1 MVVADAD
8 YLPALVFSACLEI
21 WECVDSTR
29 SKLVSSCHSSLTE
42 SGCFCLTQAT
52 NKGVVAKIMKVSLCY
67 YQSHLP
73 PYFSFFY
80 TKRLSLH
87 SFFLVVMYTI
97 PYSTLN
103 RVRTS
108 HLQKLQKHPTCNTS
122 PSEMSAATMRKQE
135 TDTDQPPTSFPASKP
150 TMDRSLSSR
159 YGKPLTFNVVVM
171 FLFYVLSITLCLSSV
186 STCVCVIFNP
196 VGTFLTLTGY
206 LFYALVL
213 SLLLTFLSIPLIG
226 LYFDSEDSPESQ
238 KHTEAGK
245 EKPILKQQR
254 EMPAPEE
261 IINAMPV
268 QEEHSADS
276 PTRKLEEPTLT
287 EEAFYKVLAPLVH
300 EAECERP
307 GGASPVEA
315 LATLRHRLIA
325 ADEFT
330 ADLAA
335 YVEGVLIPRLQL
347 DLSSKIGTG
356 IEERIEKPFL
366 ETAEDAAGSKEHA
379 TRINVDAPTH
389 VETAAPVQ
397 HNPTSSTEDL
407 TTRGPRRIEGRMEFS
422 ATANVDDADESHSNK
437 AQENVGRDLVN
448 GSRSL
453 SEPRSLDSD
462 FRVALR
468 GYMSYGAKQK
478 RRSRTPSVGS
488 CEESEFQG
496 LVRKTFML
504 GKKEGRGDKKRARS
518 AGW

>member
-1 MVVADAD
+1 
-8 YLPALVFSACLEI
+8 
-21 WECVDSTR
+21 
-29 SKLVSSCHSSLTE
+29 
-42 SGCFCLTQAT
+42 
-52 NKGVVAKIMKVSLCY
+52 
-67 YQSHLP
+67 
-73 PYFSFFY
+73 
-80 TKRLSLH
+80 
-87 SFFLVVMYTI
+87 
-97 PYSTLN
+97 
-103 RVRTS
+103 
-108 HLQKLQKHPTCNTS
+108 
-122 PSEMSAATMRKQE
+122 
-135 TDTDQPPTSFPASKP
+135 
-150 TMDRSLSSR
+150 MDRSLSSR

-196 VGTFLTLTGY
+196 IGTFLTITGY

-238 KHTEAGK
+238 KHTEVGK

-261 IINAMPV
+261 IINAMPI
-268 QEEHSADS
+268 QQEHSADS

-287 EEAFYKVLAPLVH
+287 EEAFCKVLAPLVH

-307 GGASPVEA
+307 GRASPVES
-315 LATLRHRLIA
+315 LSTLRHRLIA

-347 DLSSKIGTG
+347 DLSSKPGTG
-356 IEERIEKPFL
+356 IEERIKKQWL
-366 ETAEDAAGSKEHA
+366 ETAEDAARSKEPA
-379 TRINVDAPTH
+379 TQINVNAITH
-389 VETAAPVQ
+389 VETAGPVQ
-397 HNPTSSTEDL
+397 DSATSSAEDL
-407 TTRGPRRIEGRMEFS
+407 TAREPRRIEGRMEFS
-422 ATANVDDADESHSNK
+422 ATTNADESHSNK
-437 AQENVGRDLVN
+437 AQENADRDLDHG

-453 SEPRSLDSD
+453 SEPRSIDSD

-468 GYMSYGAKQK
+468 GHMVSYGAKQK

-504 GKKEGRGDKKRARS
+504 GKKEGGGKKRARS